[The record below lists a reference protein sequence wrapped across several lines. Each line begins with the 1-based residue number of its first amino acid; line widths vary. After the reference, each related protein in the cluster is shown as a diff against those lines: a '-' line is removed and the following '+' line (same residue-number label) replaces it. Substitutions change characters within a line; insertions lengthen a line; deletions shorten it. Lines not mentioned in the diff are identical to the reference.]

1 MAEIKIKSFLTNLKH
16 WPSPLAALSY
26 FALFLFL
33 FCICSPWNAFTVK
46 GMSIATQALEV
57 QTVNCT
63 YLHTCCRYNCIL
75 TGCMSSCRSLGCWY
89 SRHWQGSHVNHWYI
103 HSRLGIRKKCLCSIQ
118 GADIFRFMIKKESS
132 FVWHQVMFEY
142 LVQFQQL
149 KAPDGPSILEFW
161 RFMKFKYEK
170 LSICKY

>member
-1 MAEIKIKSFLTNLKH
+1 MLSLLKVWVSLLVH
-16 WPSPLAALSY
+16 WKYRL
-26 FALFLFL
+26 
-33 FCICSPWNAFTVK
+33 
-46 GMSIATQALEV
+46 
-57 QTVNCT
+57 NCT

-75 TGCMSSCRSLGCWY
+75 TGCMSSCTSLGCWC
-89 SRHWQGSHVNHWYI
+89 SRYWRGSHVNHWYI

-118 GADIFRFMIKKESS
+118 GDDIFKFMIKKESS
-132 FVWHQVMFEY
+132 FVWHQVMFKY

-170 LSICKY
+170 QSICKYYLLNLLNEMLPYSIIVRFLPKNNAIASFTAVQI